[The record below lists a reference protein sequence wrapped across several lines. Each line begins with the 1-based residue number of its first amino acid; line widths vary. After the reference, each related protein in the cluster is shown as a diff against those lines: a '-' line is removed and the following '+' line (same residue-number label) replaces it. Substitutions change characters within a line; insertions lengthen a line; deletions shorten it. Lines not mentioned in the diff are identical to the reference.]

1 MDSGKFAVLE
11 QEILRLIDQNERFR
25 REQDE
30 KLDRELEKRDKR
42 IGELDKAIR
51 QIRSDNKAAKGKLDR
66 IIEKLEAFT

>member
-11 QEILRLIDQNERFR
+11 QEILRLIDQNERLR

-30 KLDRELEKRDKR
+30 KLDRELKKRDKK
-42 IGELDKAIR
+42 ISELDKAIE
-51 QIRSDNKAAKGKLDR
+51 QIRSDNKAATGKLDS